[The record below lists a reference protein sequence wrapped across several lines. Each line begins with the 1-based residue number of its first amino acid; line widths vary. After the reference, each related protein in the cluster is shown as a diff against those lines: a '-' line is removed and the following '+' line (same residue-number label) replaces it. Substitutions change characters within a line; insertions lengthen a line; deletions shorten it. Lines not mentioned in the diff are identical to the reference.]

1 MSESIAKIK
10 EEYKKTSEF
19 GILEY
24 NDELEA
30 LFSFIDRYND
40 DERSGV
46 QSIIS
51 SAEKRINK
59 INKEISRVQE
69 MMQFENKYAAEFHY
83 ICGVDEVGR
92 GPLAGP
98 IVTAA
103 VIFPEGMIIPYVN
116 DSKQIN
122 EAKREELYDIITKN
136 AVSYSIGIKSEKE
149 IDDIGIAKAD
159 SLAMKEAVLGL
170 DVKSDLVL
178 VDAFKIPELDIKQVP
193 IIKGDTKSVSI
204 AAASIVAKVTRDRM
218 MVEYSKKY
226 PEYGFDSNKGYGS
239 AMHIEA
245 LKNIGPCEIHRRS
258 FIGNFVEV

>member
-24 NDELEA
+24 NDELE
-30 LFSFIDRYND
+30 
-40 DERSGV
+40 E
-46 QSIIS
+46 SIIS

-59 INKEISRVQE
+59 INKEISRVQD
-69 MMQFENKYAAEFHY
+69 MMQFENMYAAEFHH

-103 VIFPEGMIIPYVN
+103 VILPEGMIIPYVN

-122 EAKREELYDIITKN
+122 EAKREELYGIITKN

-245 LKNIGPCEIHRRS
+245 LKTVGPCDIHRRS

>member
-19 GILEY
+19 GILDY

-46 QSIIS
+46 QSVIS

-59 INKEISRVQE
+59 INKEISRVQ
-69 MMQFENKYAAEFHY
+69 
-83 ICGVDEVGR
+83 VGR

-103 VIFPEGMIIPYVN
+103 VILPEGMIIPYVN

-245 LKNIGPCEIHRRS
+245 LKNIGPCDIHRRS